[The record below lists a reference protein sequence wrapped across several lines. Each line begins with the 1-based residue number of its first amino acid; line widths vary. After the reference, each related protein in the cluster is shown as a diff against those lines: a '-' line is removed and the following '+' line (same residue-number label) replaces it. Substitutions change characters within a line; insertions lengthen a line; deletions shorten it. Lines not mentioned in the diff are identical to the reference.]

1 MVVLQLHREQN
12 IKRSHVPGFP
22 CDHGKRSAIAFPGA
36 RLRCYSESMMH
47 LFINS
52 LAASAGGGLTYARNV
67 IPYLASNFEA
77 RVTVAVGPSL
87 RRELSRFS
95 NVDFLEM
102 EIPLARRFWYEQSG
116 LPELIRRSG
125 ADVLLSTGNLA
136 LRRSPVPQILLSR
149 NSVYTSTDFSRDLR
163 SRHEYRAWLDLR
175 VRSLL
180 AKRSI
185 HWANVTVAPSE
196 AFAAELRRWTGA
208 SVIAIHHGFD
218 QQAFAQDGTPLDE
231 EVEAKLRAA
240 QAALKIL
247 FVSHYNYY
255 RNFET
260 LIRAL
265 PRLRDRLSGRPVRLF
280 LTCQLVPGRNPGA
293 YRPDAA
299 SKLVKDLGVSD
310 VVVELGAIPY
320 SQLHSVYARAD
331 VYVSP
336 AYTETFA
343 HPLVEAM
350 ASGVPVIASDI
361 PVHREICGN
370 AGTYFERFCAEDL
383 AETVSRVATSPELA
397 SKMSAA
403 GLERSRCFSWKT
415 HVEKILELAH
425 SLIDSRSSRMAISP
439 IGSAVKPNS

>member
-1 MVVLQLHREQN
+1 
-12 IKRSHVPGFP
+12 
-22 CDHGKRSAIAFPGA
+22 
-36 RLRCYSESMMH
+36 MMH

-52 LAASAGGGLTYARNV
+52 LAASAGGGLTYIRNV
-67 IPYLASNFEA
+67 IPYLASNSEV

-102 EIPLARRFWYEQSG
+102 EIPPARRFWYEQSG
-116 LPELIRRSG
+116 LPDLIRRSG
-125 ADVLLSTGNLA
+125 AHVLLSTGNFA
-136 LRRSPVPQILLSR
+136 LRRSPIQQILLSR
-149 NSVYTSTDFSRDLR
+149 NSVYTSADFSRDLR
-163 SRHEYRAWLDLR
+163 ARHEYRAWLDLR
-175 VRSLL
+175 FRALL
-180 AKRSI
+180 ARRSI
-185 HWANVTVAPSE
+185 RWASVTVAPSE
-196 AFAAELRRWTGA
+196 AFAEELRRWTGA
-208 SVIAIHHGFD
+208 PVIAVHHGFD
-218 QQAFAQDGTPLDE
+218 QEAFAKDGTPLDK

-240 QAALKIL
+240 QGALKIL

-265 PRLRDRLSGRPVRLF
+265 PALRARVSGRTVRLF
-280 LTCQLVPGRNPGA
+280 LTCQLEPGKNPGA

-310 VVVELGAIPY
+310 IVVELGAIPY
-320 SQLHSVYARAD
+320 SQLHSLYARAD
-331 VYVSP
+331 IYVSP

-361 PVHREICGN
+361 PIHREICGN
-370 AGTYFERFCAEDL
+370 AGAYFGRFSAEDL
-383 AETVSRVATSPELA
+383 AEAVSRVATSPELA
-397 SKMSAA
+397 TKMSAA

-415 HVEKILELAH
+415 HVEKIIELAR
-425 SLIDSRSSRMAISP
+425 SLIDSKSSQMAILP
-439 IGSAVKPNS
+439 IGSAVKSDS